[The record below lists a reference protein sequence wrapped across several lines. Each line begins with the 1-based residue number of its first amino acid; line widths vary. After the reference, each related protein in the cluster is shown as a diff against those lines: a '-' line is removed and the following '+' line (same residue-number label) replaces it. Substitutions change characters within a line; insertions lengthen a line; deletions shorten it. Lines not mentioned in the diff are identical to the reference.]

1 MTTSSISPLF
11 NQLAAS
17 MSAAGISDEAI
28 AAVQQNFVTD
38 PTTQTS
44 GDIFAQTLSANSQFF
59 DEMSTAMAVIASGED
74 APVEIG
80 GLTINNVNTLA
91 GMTAFTTQL
100 NLVQAQMEL
109 INNLFNF
116 VKQFEKSLGSMSSG
130 SG

>member
-1 MTTSSISPLF
+1 MTVQSLF
-11 NQLAAS
+11 SQLAAS
-17 MSAAGISDEAI
+17 MQRAGISSETI
-28 AAVQQNFVTD
+28 EAVQKNFLVSD
-38 PTTQTS
+38 QAS
-44 GDIFAQTLSANSQFF
+44 QSQGDIFAQTLSANSQFF
-59 DEMSTAMAVIASGED
+59 DEMATAMGVIASGED

-80 GLTINNVNTLA
+80 GLTINNINTVA